1 MFKEKISSLPLA
13 PGCYLM
19 KNRDNEVI
27 YVGKAKKL
35 KNRVSS
41 YFTGVHNGKTQ
52 KMVSQVADFDIIVT
66 SSEKEA
72 LLLEIN
78 LIKEHRPRFNIMFMD
93 DKSYPYIKI
102 SNEPYP
108 RLQVVRDRKKDK
120 KAKYFGPYPDAKAAR
135 DTMALLNDLYP
146 IRKCKTMPKKV
157 CLYYHIHQ
165 CVGPCQFK
173 IDEDVYEGM
182 MNEIVS
188 FLSGDNKAQIRKLEQ
203 QLKEAVSLLEFEKA
217 ADIRD
222 KMKAIEHISEH
233 VFVQA
238 SGRSNQDV
246 FGIASKHGVVAI
258 VGFMVREGKLI
269 EKTTYM
275 KSTIEED
282 ADALSSYLIQY
293 YQSQPKPKEVLLPE
307 IIDAPLI
314 SEVLSV
320 KAIVPQ
326 RGDKLKLVAMASENA
341 ATMLDV
347 KFDSLMKREDFEVR
361 ALSSLKELLHVDSVD
376 RIELFDN
383 SHTSGSFTVA
393 GMVVFE
399 DGKPKRS
406 DYRKYRLHQEN
417 NDVESMKEVLYRRL
431 VRGLKEKSR
440 MPDVIVVDG
449 GALQVSAALE
459 IRQML
464 HLTMPVVGLVKDS
477 KHQTRGIVLESLEI
491 IEGIADDPLML
502 LFASMQDEVH
512 RFAISYHRQLRSKA
526 MTRSLLDEVE
536 GIGPKRKKEL
546 LAHFGSL
553 RAIKEAD
560 VDALSEVLPRAVAQN
575 LKEFLERMKEE
586 L

>member
-1 MFKEKISSLPLA
+1 
-13 PGCYLM
+13 
-19 KNRDNEVI
+19 
-27 YVGKAKKL
+27 
-35 KNRVSS
+35 
-41 YFTGVHNGKTQ
+41 
-52 KMVSQVADFDIIVT
+52 
-66 SSEKEA
+66 
-72 LLLEIN
+72 
-78 LIKEHRPRFNIMFMD
+78 
-93 DKSYPYIKI
+93 
-102 SNEPYP
+102 
-108 RLQVVRDRKKDK
+108 
-120 KAKYFGPYPDAKAAR
+120 
-135 DTMALLNDLYP
+135 
-146 IRKCKTMPKKV
+146 
-157 CLYYHIHQ
+157 
-165 CVGPCQFK
+165 
-173 IDEDVYEGM
+173 

-341 ATMLDV
+341 GTMLDV

-431 VRGLKEKSR
+431 VRGLKEKTR

-575 LKEFLERMKEE
+575 LKEFLESMKEE